1 MPEGVIHLTKISA
14 GPDLYSVTFETD
26 DAPRTGQAARTFA
39 RTGELDE
46 FLQQAGIPSDRIKA
60 AIRDV
65 SEGSATIAPVTLT
78 DGELLDLGLTKSSGT
93 AEEPS

>member
-1 MPEGVIHLTKISA
+1 MPEGAIHLKKISA
-14 GPDLYSVTFETD
+14 DPDLYSATFEMN
-26 DAPRTGQAARTFA
+26 DAPRTGQAARTFT

-46 FLQQAGIPSDRIKA
+46 FLQQAGIRSDHITA

-78 DGELLDLGLTKSSGT
+78 DAELLDLGLTRPSGT
-93 AEEPS
+93 AKEPC